1 MARLDNVKETI
12 FKLYAPNA
20 NKVSIAGTFNNWDA
34 DKNIAEKDSNG
45 NWSVGLKLKPGKYEY
60 KFIVDGVWIND
71 PNGISCVPER
81 EFLGPVFIDAFDLD
95 DAWFQCLSKIL
106 DEGYIYTIDRGSY
119 KGQRRLEFDFAV
131 VRSKKP
137 AHQIIPIIPEGMSI
151 PAPTDMDYING
162 YLNYLLTGQKTETED
177 YTYGERLVDPKV
189 KVTQCQDG
197 KELIKEIPINVN
209 QIEEVIKMYK
219 TEGSGTNQAIMEIG
233 MPSDIKLAD
242 PPCLRLIDTRV
253 RYGKLHFILYFRSW
267 DLWGGMPSNL
277 GGLQLVKQYMAQE
290 IGVDDG
296 EIIAVSKGLHLY
308 EYAWEL
314 AKMRTKKT
322 ELNLEVR

>member
-1 MARLDNVKETI
+1 M
-12 FKLYAPNA
+12 PP
-20 NKVSIAGTFNNWDA
+20 
-34 DKNIAEKDSNG
+34 KDS
-45 NWSVGLKLKPGKYEY
+45 LT
-60 KFIVDGVWIND
+60 
-71 PNGISCVPER
+71 
-81 EFLGPVFIDAFDLD
+81 PVFIDAFDLD
-95 DAWFQCLSKIL
+95 DAWFQCLSRIL
-106 DEGYIYTIDRGSY
+106 DEGFIYTIDRGSY

-137 AHQIIPIIPEGMSI
+137 SHQIIPIIPEGMSI

-189 KVTQCQDG
+189 KITENQNG
-197 KELIKEIPINVN
+197 KEMMREIPLNVN

-219 TEGSGTNQAIMEIG
+219 TEGFGTNQAVMEIG
-233 MPSDIKLAD
+233 MPSDIKLTD

-290 IGVDDG
+290 IGMADG
-296 EIIAVSKGLHLY
+296 EMIAVSKGLHLY

-322 ELNLEVR
+322 EINLEG